1 MSEKETNKILH
12 NLSLLH
18 RKDKRVIKEVSFHP
32 LLFFKRKAESGDE
45 RAIRIMYWGAYVPKE
60 HGTSKAKAMNYIA
73 ETLLK
78 NLDILYELFP
88 VDYHEEMENNIKAAL
103 RDKNKPYLDDLY
115 KVYKRREL

>member
-18 RKDKRVIKEVSFHP
+18 RKDKRVIKEISFHP

-60 HGTSKAKAMNYIA
+60 HRVSKEHAMQYIA
-73 ETLLK
+73 KVLL
-78 NLDILYELFP
+78 
-88 VDYHEEMENNIKAAL
+88 ENAKDDSERKYIKDAL
-103 RDKNKPYLDDLY
+103 QNKDKPYLDKLY
-115 KVYKRREL
+115 KLYKEKQVI